1 MVSVAKHHQCAT
13 KKPLSATSAVRCAV
27 RTKRTRDPGAP
38 TISKAERVAR
48 RKKLVRLVE
57 RLPEATATLQA
68 GHRHMS
74 LEVRGKRFGWMLDD
88 HQGDGRLA
96 LNCRGPAG
104 ANKML
109 VTAEPELFHLPRYL
123 WHRGWIGAWLDI
135 GKVDWSA
142 VDAVLT
148 DAYRMTAPR
157 ALVARMNAV

>member
-1 MVSVAKHHQCAT
+1 MRRKRAK
-13 KKPLSATSAVRCAV
+13 
-27 RTKRTRDPGAP
+27 DPGAP

-57 RLPEATATLQA
+57 RLPEATATLQP
-68 GHRHMS
+68 GHDHMS

-96 LNCRGPAG
+96 LNCRGPTG

-109 VTAEPELFHLPRYL
+109 VTAEPDLFHLPRYL